1 MGTQQGLSQANEEP
15 TLAAG
20 TLLAAHYR
28 VVDYA
33 GPCSF
38 GTLYVGEHVQMKT
51 RAAIRV
57 LSSQWKT
64 WIRGEEDV
72 ERFRRAVRD
81 PSQTCHPNI
90 AQVFDAGR
98 LPDGRLFL
106 ITEFLVGHN
115 LYEEIQQNQYLPVAR
130 ACRVL
135 RDVGRAVRA
144 AHEVGLIHRDLKSDN
159 VMLVPL
165 PGGDGEAVQVLDFG
179 IAAWAEV
186 EARKTSPGVFVATP
200 EYMAPEQVQGKP
212 ATPLFDIYA
221 LGVMLF
227 EALVGEPPFAGTNGA
242 FILKSKVA
250 RSAPSLHTKL
260 PGMPRRLSELVDDC
274 LQMDPALRPQSAREF
289 LVRIDEI
296 LRTLQRLSGPT
307 PI

>member
-1 MGTQQGLSQANEEP
+1 MGNQPGLSHADEEE
-15 TLAAG
+15 TLEEG

-28 VVDYA
+28 VLDFV

-38 GTLYVGEHVQMKT
+38 GSLYLGEHVQMGS
-51 RAAIRV
+51 RVAVRV
-57 LSSQWKT
+57 LSAQWKT
-64 WIRGEEDV
+64 WVRTEDDV
-72 ERFRRAVRD
+72 DRFRRAVRD
-81 PSQTCHPNI
+81 ASATCHPNI

-98 LPDGRLFL
+98 LADGRLFL
-106 ITEFLVGHN
+106 VTEYLVGHN

-130 ACRVL
+130 ACRVI
-135 RDVGRAVRA
+135 RDVARAVRA
-144 AHEVGLIHRDLKSDN
+144 AHEAGVIHRDLKSDN

-165 PGGDGEAVQVLDFG
+165 PGTDGEAIQLLDFG

-227 EALVGEPPFAGTNGA
+227 EALVGEPPFGGTNGA
-242 FILKSKVA
+242 FILKSKVS
-250 RSAPSLHTKL
+250 RPAPSLHTKL

-274 LQMDPALRPQSAREF
+274 LQTDPALRPQSAREF

>member
-1 MGTQQGLSQANEEP
+1 MGTEQGLSQAGEEK
-15 TLAAG
+15 TLATG
-20 TLLAAHYR
+20 TVLSVNYR
-28 VVDYA
+28 VVQMI
-33 GPCSF
+33 GPASF
-38 GTLYVGEHVQMKT
+38 GTLYLGEHIQVKS
-51 RAAIRV
+51 RVAIRV
-57 LSSQWKT
+57 LSAQWKT
-64 WIRGEEDV
+64 WVRSDEDV

-98 LPDGRLFL
+98 LGDGRLYM
-106 ITEFLVGHN
+106 ITELLLGHN
-115 LYEEIQQNQYLPVAR
+115 LYEEIQQHQYLPVVR
-130 ACRVL
+130 ACRIL

-144 AHEVGLIHRDLKSDN
+144 AHEVGLIHRDLKADN

-165 PGGDGEAVQVLDFG
+165 PGVDGEAIQVLDFG

-227 EALVGEPPFAGTNGA
+227 EALVGEPPFGGNNGA

-250 RSAPSLHTKL
+250 RPAPSLAQKL
-260 PGMPRRLSELVDDC
+260 PGMPRRLNELVDDC
-274 LQMDPALRPQSAREF
+274 LSMDPNLRPQSAREF

-307 PI
+307 QS

>member
-1 MGTQQGLSQANEEP
+1 MGNQPGLSHADEEE
-15 TLAAG
+15 TLEEG

-28 VVDYA
+28 VLDFV

-38 GTLYVGEHVQMKT
+38 GSLYLGEHVQMGS
-51 RAAIRV
+51 RVAVRV
-57 LSSQWKT
+57 LSAQWKT
-64 WIRGEEDV
+64 WVRTEDDV
-72 ERFRRAVRD
+72 DRFRRAVRD
-81 PSQTCHPNI
+81 ASATCHPNI

-98 LPDGRLFL
+98 LADGRLFL
-106 ITEFLVGHN
+106 VTEYLVGHN

-130 ACRVL
+130 ACRVI
-135 RDVGRAVRA
+135 RDVARAVRA
-144 AHEVGLIHRDLKSDN
+144 AHEAGVIHRDLKSDN

-165 PGGDGEAVQVLDFG
+165 PGTDGEAIQLLDFG

-227 EALVGEPPFAGTNGA
+227 EALVGEPPFGGSNGA
-242 FILKSKVA
+242 FILKSKVS
-250 RSAPSLHTKL
+250 RPAPSLGQKL
-260 PGMPRRLSELVDDC
+260 PGMPRRLVELVDDC
-274 LQMDPALRPQSAREF
+274 LLMDPALRPQSAREF
-289 LVRIDEI
+289 LVRIDEV

>member
-1 MGTQQGLSQANEEP
+1 MGTEQGLSQAEEEP
-15 TLAAG
+15 TLAVGTVLAG
-20 TLLAAHYR
+20 CYR
-28 VVDYA
+28 VAQPV

-38 GTLYVGEHVQMKT
+38 GSLYVGEHVQMKS
-51 RAAIRV
+51 RVAVRV
-57 LSSQWKT
+57 LSAQWKT
-64 WIRGEEDV
+64 WVRSDDDV

-98 LPDGRLFL
+98 LADGRLFM
-106 ITEFLVGHN
+106 ITELLVGHN
-115 LYEEIQQNQYLPVAR
+115 LYEEIQRHQYLPVAR
-130 ACRVL
+130 ACRIL

-144 AHEVGLIHRDLKSDN
+144 AHEGGFIHRDLKADN

-165 PGGDGEAVQVLDFG
+165 PGGDGEAIQVLDFG

-227 EALVGEPPFAGTNGA
+227 EALVGEPPFGGSNGA

-250 RSAPSLHTKL
+250 RAAPSLAQKL
-260 PGMPRRLSELVDDC
+260 PGMPRRLNELVDDC
-274 LQMDPALRPQSAREF
+274 LLMDPAQRPQSAREF
-289 LVRIDEI
+289 LVRIDEV
-296 LRTLQRLSGPT
+296 LRTLHRASGPMSS
-307 PI
+307 

>member
-1 MGTQQGLSQANEEP
+1 MGTQQGLSQAAEEQ

-20 TLLAAHYR
+20 TVLSVYYR
-28 VVDYA
+28 VVQLV
-33 GPCSF
+33 GPASF
-38 GTLYVGEHVQMKT
+38 GTLYVGQHIQMKS
-51 RAAIRV
+51 RVAVRV
-57 LSSQWKT
+57 LSAQWKN
-64 WIRGEEDV
+64 WIRNDEDI

-81 PSQTCHPNI
+81 ASQTCHPNI

-98 LPDGRLFL
+98 LGDGRLYM
-106 ITEFLVGHN
+106 ITELLVGHN
-115 LYEEIQQNQYLPVAR
+115 LYEEIQQHQYLPVVR
-130 ACRVL
+130 ACRIL

-144 AHEVGLIHRDLKSDN
+144 AHEVGIVHRDLKADN

-165 PGGDGEAVQVLDFG
+165 PGTDGEAVQVLDFG

-250 RSAPSLHTKL
+250 RAAPSLAQKL
-260 PGMPRRLSELVDDC
+260 PGMPRRLIELVDDC
-274 LQMDPALRPQSAREF
+274 LLMDPTLRPQSAREF

>member
-1 MGTQQGLSQANEEP
+1 METEQGLSEEE
-15 TLAAG
+15 TLEAG
-20 TLLAAHYR
+20 TLLAMYYR
-28 VVDYA
+28 VREHV

-38 GTLYVGEHVQMKT
+38 GTLYAGEHIQMGSKV
-51 RAAIRV
+51 AIRV
-57 LSSQWKT
+57 LATQWKT
-64 WIRGEEDV
+64 WVRTEEDV

-81 PSQTCHPNI
+81 ASLTCHPNI

-98 LPDGRLFL
+98 LPDGRLFMV
-106 ITEFLVGHN
+106 TEYLVGHN
-115 LYEEIQQNQYLPVAR
+115 LYEEIQQHQYLPVAR
-130 ACRVL
+130 ACRIL
-135 RDVGRAVRA
+135 RDVARACRA
-144 AHEVGLIHRDLKSDN
+144 AHEAGVVHRDLKSDN

-200 EYMAPEQVQGKP
+200 EYMAPEQVQGRP

-227 EALVGEPPFAGTNGA
+227 EALVGEPPFAGNNGA
-242 FILKSKVA
+242 FILKSKVSRA
-250 RSAPSLHTKL
+250 APSLHQKL
-260 PGMPRRLSELVDDC
+260 PGMPRRLIELVDDC
-274 LQMDPALRPQSAREF
+274 LHTDPALRPQTAREF

>member
-1 MGTQQGLSQANEEP
+1 MGTQQGLSQTAEEH
-15 TLAAG
+15 TLEAG
-20 TLLAAHYR
+20 TLLAVHFR
-28 VVDYA
+28 VLECV

-38 GTLYVGEHVQMKT
+38 GTLYVGEHIAMGSRV
-51 RAAIRV
+51 AVRV
-57 LSSQWKT
+57 LSSQWRT
-64 WIRGEEDV
+64 WVRSEDDV
-72 ERFRRAVRD
+72 DRFRRAVRD

-98 LPDGRLFL
+98 LPDGRLFM

-115 LYEEIQQNQYLPVAR
+115 LYEEIQQNQYLPVVR
-130 ACRVL
+130 ACRIL

-144 AHEVGLIHRDLKSDN
+144 AHEMGLVHRDLKSDN
-159 VMLVPL
+159 VMLIPL

-227 EALVGEPPFAGTNGA
+227 EALVGEPPFGGSNGA
-242 FILKSKVA
+242 FILKSKVS
-250 RSAPSLHTKL
+250 RPAPSLAQKL
-260 PGMPRRLSELVDDC
+260 PGMPRRLVELADDC
-274 LQMDPALRPQSAREF
+274 LQMDPNLRPQSAREF
-289 LVRIDEI
+289 LVRIDEV
-296 LRTLQRLSGPT
+296 LRTLQRLSGPAPT
-307 PI
+307 

>member
-1 MGTQQGLSQANEEP
+1 MGTQQGLSQAAEEQ

-20 TLLAAHYR
+20 TVLSVYYR
-28 VVDYA
+28 VVQLI
-33 GPCSF
+33 GPASF
-38 GTLYVGEHVQMKT
+38 GTLYLGEHIQVKS
-51 RAAIRV
+51 RVAIRV
-57 LSSQWKT
+57 LSAQWKT
-64 WIRGEEDV
+64 WVRSEEDV

-98 LPDGRLFL
+98 LGDGRLYM
-106 ITEFLVGHN
+106 ITELLLGHN
-115 LYEEIQQNQYLPVAR
+115 LYEEIQQHQYLPVVR
-130 ACRVL
+130 ACRIL

-144 AHEVGLIHRDLKSDN
+144 AHEVGLIHRDLKADN

-165 PGGDGEAVQVLDFG
+165 PGVDGEAIQVLDFG

-250 RSAPSLHTKL
+250 RAAPSLAQKL
-260 PGMPRRLSELVDDC
+260 PGMPRRLIELVDDC
-274 LQMDPALRPQSAREF
+274 LLMDPTLRPQSAREF

>member
-1 MGTQQGLSQANEEP
+1 MGTQQGLSQAAEEQ

-20 TLLAAHYR
+20 TVLAQHYR
-28 VVDYA
+28 VVKLI
-33 GPCSF
+33 GPASF
-38 GTLYVGEHVQMKT
+38 GTVYVGEHKQIKSRV
-51 RAAIRV
+51 AIRV
-57 LSSQWKT
+57 LSAQWKT
-64 WIRGEEDV
+64 YVRSDEDV
-72 ERFRRAVRD
+72 ERFRHAVRD

-98 LPDGRLFL
+98 LPDGRMFMV
-106 ITEFLVGHN
+106 TELLVGHN
-115 LYEEIQQNQYLPVAR
+115 LYEEIQENQYLPVAR
-130 ACRVL
+130 ACRIL

-144 AHEVGLIHRDLKSDN
+144 AHEVGIIHRDLKADN

-227 EALVGEPPFAGTNGA
+227 EALVGEPPFGGTNGA

-250 RSAPSLHTKL
+250 RAAPSLSQKL
-260 PGMPRRLSELVDDC
+260 PGMPARLIQLVDDC
-274 LQMDPALRPQSAREF
+274 LAMDPVMRPQSAREF

>member
-1 MGTQQGLSQANEEP
+1 MGTQQGLSQAAEEQ

-20 TLLAAHYR
+20 TVLSVYYR
-28 VVDYA
+28 VVQLI
-33 GPCSF
+33 GPASF
-38 GTLYVGEHVQMKT
+38 GTLYLGEHIQMKS
-51 RAAIRV
+51 RVAIRV
-57 LSSQWKT
+57 LGAQWKT
-64 WIRGEEDV
+64 WVRSEDDV

-98 LPDGRLFL
+98 LGDGRLYM
-106 ITEFLVGHN
+106 ITELLLGHN
-115 LYEEIQQNQYLPVAR
+115 LYEEIQQHQYLPVVR
-130 ACRVL
+130 ACRIL

-144 AHEVGLIHRDLKSDN
+144 AHEVGLIHRDLKADN

-165 PGGDGEAVQVLDFG
+165 PGVDGEAIQVLDFG

-250 RSAPSLHTKL
+250 RAAPSLAQKL
-260 PGMPRRLSELVDDC
+260 PGMPRRLIELVDDC
-274 LQMDPALRPQSAREF
+274 LLMDPTLRPQSAREF